1 MKTPSTFFEIFF
13 NERLT
18 KYRMILV
25 VNHLRPDISRKSKP
39 GLMNPYMEFKGTNQG
54 TTVQM
59 AICDK
64 KLNLKIMLAH

>member
-1 MKTPSTFFEIFF
+1 MF
-13 NERLT
+13 L
-18 KYRMILV
+18 
-25 VNHLRPDISRKSKP
+25 SKP
-39 GLMNPYMEFKGTNQG
+39 GLINPYMEFKGTNQG